1 MQRTLGTLESLESS
15 AMERF
20 GNMNPMLNKA
30 VKGATVGA
38 SVGLLL
44 WIGKQLL
51 PSRPPPTPFEE
62 LNEHAN
68 QALLYDNDVRHM
80 CDQMKKYQYLDES
93 SFTNFL
99 LGWAQLLNLSVQ
111 LNRGEIK
118 PSVSVPY
125 QCAKHC
131 SLIVEA
137 VRRLRAFLCKKMNHH
152 PGVLTEFDELA
163 GNVQR
168 RVNEFQHNITTQVEY
183 LRLQGT

>member
-1 MQRTLGTLESLESS
+1 
-15 AMERF
+15 MERF
-20 GNMNPMLNKA
+20 GDMAPMVNKA
-30 VKGATVGA
+30 IKGATVGA
-38 SVGLLL
+38 SVGLLF
-44 WIGKQLL
+44 WIGKQLV
-51 PSRPPPTPFEE
+51 PARAPPTPFDE

-68 QALLYDNDVRHM
+68 QALLYDDDVRNL
-80 CDQMKKYQYLDES
+80 CDRMQKYQKVDEN

-137 VRRLRAFLCKKMNHH
+137 VRRIRAFLCKKMNNH
-152 PGVLTEFDELA
+152 PAVVAEFDELA

-168 RVNEFQHNITTQVEY
+168 RVNEYQHNITTQVEY
-183 LRLQGT
+183 LRLQRS